1 MALEQEPNNPCT
13 PSGTNPGVFGV
24 WAAGL
29 LIAGLT
35 MLAYYPAL
43 RGEFVW
49 DDVGWVGSGADELL
63 ADASGLVRMWC
74 VPGAVQHYFPL
85 TATTFWLD
93 HQFWSTWTTPYH
105 VENVLLHALS
115 AVLFWRLLRRLDV
128 PGAWVAGAIF
138 ALHPMM
144 VESAAWITER
154 KNVLSQALFL
164 GALLQYGRFASFWG
178 ADDNPSPRRWIAW
191 AFAFLLFLGA
201 MLAKVST
208 FSLPACV
215 LLICWWKRGR
225 IRWKDDVLPVL
236 PFVALAVALGL
247 IAVSMERF
255 SVGAEGAEWALTWP
269 ERLLVAGRALWFY
282 LGMLFWPAGICSS
295 YTRWRL
301 DASAPGQWL
310 YPVSFILLLAV
321 LWLARRRIGRGP
333 IAAFLFF
340 AGTLFPVLGFMN
352 VYGMRYSFVTD
363 RWIYLPSLGIIALV
377 VALATHFMNR
387 HGKARLGRALV
398 WVLLPLLAVLTWRQ
412 AGTFRSE
419 FALWQNCIAHNP
431 GSWMAHSN
439 LGTVLLH
446 RGNVD
451 GALDHY
457 RKSVEIRPDEPLT
470 RVEIAI
476 ALQLKGRLDEAA
488 GHYEAVLKAKP
499 DYGQGHI
506 NYAILLMKMGRAGDA
521 IAHINRALVLPMT
534 AEQWQGL
541 AALAWALGTSPD
553 VSMRDGKVAVKLAQ
567 LADGFTKSRNPEVL
581 QILAAAH
588 AETGQFKEA
597 AETARKALALARH
610 EVLAGEIR
618 VQLASYLKGEPFRNG
633 ERRAPPPQ
641 EPRVIR

>member
-1 MALEQEPNNPCT
+1 MALEQEPNPLRT
-13 PSGTNPGVFGV
+13 SSSTGSSPFEG
-24 WAAGL
+24 WAAAL
-29 LIAGLT
+29 LIVGFT

-49 DDVGWVGSGADELL
+49 DDVGWVGPSAGNVLN
-63 ADASGLVRMWC
+63 DASGLVKIWC

-93 HQFWSTWTTPYH
+93 HQVWSTWTPPYH

-164 GALLQYGRFASFWG
+164 GALLQYGRFASFW
-178 ADDNPSPRRWIAW
+178 AENENPSPRRWIAW
-191 AFAFLLFLGA
+191 VFAFLLFLGA

-236 PFVALAVALGL
+236 PFVALAIALGL
-247 IAVSMERF
+247 VAVSMERF
-255 SVGAEGAEWALTWP
+255 SVGAEGPEWTLTWP

-282 LGMLFWPAGICSS
+282 LGMMLWPAGICSS
-295 YTRWRL
+295 YTRWQL

-310 YPVSFILLLAV
+310 YPVSFVLLLAA
-321 LWLARRRIGRGP
+321 LWLTRRRIGRGP
-333 IAAFLFF
+333 VTAFLFF
-340 AGTLFPVLGFMN
+340 VGTLLPVLGFMN
-352 VYGMRYSFVTD
+352 VYGMRYSFVAD

-377 VALATHFMNR
+377 VALVSDFTNR
-387 HGKARLGRALV
+387 HGKAGVGRALA

-412 AGTFRSE
+412 AGTFQNE
-419 FALWQNCIAHNP
+419 FTLWQNCIKHNP

-446 RGNVD
+446 QGNVD
-451 GALDHY
+451 GAVAHY
-457 RKSVEIRPDEPLT
+457 QKSVEIRPDEPAT
-470 RVEIAI
+470 RIEIAT

-488 GHYEAVLKAKP
+488 GHYKAVLKVRP
-499 DYGQGHI
+499 DYGQAHI
-506 NYAILLMKMGRAGDA
+506 NYAILLMKMGRADDA
-521 IAHINRALVLPMT
+521 IVHINRALVLPMVDKN
-534 AEQWQGL
+534 WQGL

-567 LADGFTKSRNPEVL
+567 LANGFTKSGNPEVL
-581 QILAAAH
+581 QILAAAY
-588 AETGQFKEA
+588 AEAGQFKEA
-597 AETARKALALARH
+597 AETAQKALSLARH
-610 EVLAGEIR
+610 EALADEIR
-618 VQLASYLKGEPFRNG
+618 VQLACYLKDEPFRD
-633 ERRAPPPQ
+633 EARRAVPPQ
-641 EPRVIR
+641 KTRAIQ